1 MKFITIEQKLKDL
14 LSNPDL
20 FFSEKLKTEFSLKYP
35 IFIILVY
42 SIISASINSFALRG
56 RSLSYLYEHTIV
68 NIYEG
73 WIFLSI
79 IFYLTSLV
87 FKSDGSFKRTLEFI
101 SYGLVPGIFAGI
113 VNLIVHFI
121 LRNSFNLSPINPLLA
136 VKYQLQLIIHNPLL
150 QASTIFGFCCFL
162 WTVYIWEFAISY
174 ALNMSKRKAIIT
186 VIITVS
192 VPYIIIYI
200 FILIGLY

>member
-1 MKFITIEQKLKDL
+1 VKFITIEQKLKDL

-42 SIISASINSFALRG
+42 SIISA
-56 RSLSYLYEHTIV
+56 
-68 NIYEG
+68 
-73 WIFLSI
+73 

>member
-1 MKFITIEQKLKDL
+1 VKFITIEQKLKDL

-42 SIISASINSFALRG
+42 SIISA
-56 RSLSYLYEHTIV
+56 
-68 NIYEG
+68 
-73 WIFLSI
+73 

-150 QASTIFGFCCFL
+150 
-162 WTVYIWEFAISY
+162 
-174 ALNMSKRKAIIT
+174 
-186 VIITVS
+186 
-192 VPYIIIYI
+192 P
-200 FILIGLY
+200 